1 MADSTLIMKNTMFM
15 AVRMLFSMGVSL
27 FTSRVVLQQLGVTD
41 FGIYSVVA
49 GLALMMSFFTS
60 ALSTAMQRFM
70 SVELATGR
78 FGGMRQV
85 FAASCGCI
93 VVLAA
98 AFLILAETGGI
109 WFMNTT
115 LSIPAGRLPDAHIVY
130 QLALVIALI
139 EMMRV
144 PYDSLII
151 SHERMSFYAYN
162 SIFEVC
168 LKLTMA
174 LMLALTPGTKL
185 LVYMALLIAV
195 ALAVNCSYIWYCR
208 RTFPTLRFSLRTSRA
223 NMLEIGKFA
232 GWNVITSI
240 SDIGYQQGSAM
251 ILNVFYGVT
260 LNATL
265 GIANQVKFAV
275 TAFTR
280 SVQSAANP
288 QLIRIFAAGERADFS
303 LLFQRISR
311 VSFFLVAAIG
321 MPIIINA
328 PYILQLWLS
337 VVPPNGVAF
346 VRLMVVFCMVDSL
359 TGPLWVSMQATGRIA
374 VYQIV
379 ISVTWLM
386 CLPLIYLVFSLGLP
400 SYWMMLVLIGINI
413 SLLTV
418 RVLFTHHYCGVSLDS
433 YLFGVLGRILLV
445 AAGSCLPTSWTLIL
459 GLSPLVL
466 LFTST
471 AVWCAALAL
480 MVYAAGLTA
489 TERAA
494 VRSRISRWCHSF
506 H

>member
-15 AVRMLFSMGVSL
+15 ALRMLFSMGVSL

-49 GLALMMSFFTS
+49 GLALMMSFFTA

-78 FGGMRQV
+78 FGGTQHV
-85 FAASCGCI
+85 FSASWGCI
-93 VVLAA
+93 FVLAA
-98 AFLILAETGGI
+98 AFLVLAETGGL
-109 WFMNTT
+109 WFLNTT
-115 LSIPAGRLPDAHIVY
+115 LSIPPGRMADAHIVY

-174 LMLALTPGTKL
+174 LMLALVPGTKL
-185 LVYMALLIAV
+185 LIYMLLLIAV
-195 ALAVNCSYIWYCR
+195 ALAVNGSYAWYCR

-288 QLIRIFAAGERADFS
+288 QLIRTFAAGERSDFAM
-303 LLFQRISR
+303 LFGHISR
-311 VSFFLVAAIG
+311 VSFFLVATIG

-328 PYILQLWLS
+328 PYILELWLS
-337 VVPPNGVAF
+337 VVPPNGVPF

-359 TGPLWVSMQATGRIA
+359 SGPLWISMQATGRIA
-374 VYQIV
+374 LYQVV
-379 ISVTWLM
+379 ISVSWLM
-386 CLPLIYLVFSLGLP
+386 CLPLIYLVFALGLP
-400 SYWMMLVLIGINI
+400 SYWMMVVLIGINA
-413 SLLTV
+413 SLITV
-418 RVLFTHHYCGVSLDS
+418 RVFFTRHYCGVSLSS
-433 YLFGVLGRILLV
+433 YVVGILCRILAV
-445 AAGSCLPTSWTLIL
+445 AAGAALLTSWTLVL
-459 GLSPLVL
+459 GLSPLAL

-471 AVWCAALAL
+471 AVWCAAMAA
-480 MVYAAGLTA
+480 MVYAAGLTG
-489 TERAA
+489 TERTA
-494 VRSRISRWCHSF
+494 VRTRLSRWLHSF